1 MMPVKAMAR
10 PVLATQLKNVAVS
23 EAPMLDHVQRVM
35 ESAAQVSVHILI
47 SKLVKGFS
55 RLRT

>member
-55 RLRT
+55 RLRI

>member
-35 ESAAQVSVHILI
+35 ESAAQVSVHIFI

>member
-10 PVLATQLKNVAVS
+10 PVLVTQLKNVAVS

>member
-1 MMPVKAMAR
+1 MPVKAVGIKMER
-10 PVLATQLKNVAVS
+10 ATQLKNVAVS
-23 EAPMLDHVQRVM
+23 EAPMLEHVQRVM
-35 ESAAQVSVHILI
+35 ESAAQVSVSILI

>member
-1 MMPVKAMAR
+1 MPVKAVGPKMER
-10 PVLATQLKNVAVS
+10 ATQLKNVAVS
-23 EAPMLDHVQRVM
+23 EAPMLEHVQRVM

-55 RLRT
+55 RVRT